1 MKSKILSGK
10 FIAFVFFL
18 TSIAFSHRSF
28 AVGDTTVVQV
38 FRYDTTMRAGVF
50 LFPNDTAVTYEKII
64 MLYSMRCKNGLIS
77 GNPPNSNIGCG
88 EWDYNN
94 YTYVVDSSQ
103 TDSLR
108 TRHNDY
114 DISNFSGNVYNY
126 TSAPGWQYIQYTQ
139 HDITYTSIISET
151 TGTVGSGTTALNHPM
166 GTSQSLSRAQY
177 LFTAAELSSSGITA
191 G

>member
-38 FRYDTTMRAGVF
+38 FRFDTTMRAGVF
-50 LFPNDTAVTYEKII
+50 LFPNDTSKTYEKII
-64 MLYSMRCKNGLIS
+64 MLYSMRCKNGQVSTGTNTNL
-77 GNPPNSNIGCG
+77 GCG

-103 TDSLR
+103 TDSLK
-108 TRHNDY
+108 TRHNSS
-114 DISNFSGNVYNY
+114 DISNFSGSVYGF
-126 TSAPGWQYIQYTQ
+126 TTVPVWRYIQYTQ
-139 HDITYTSIISET
+139 QDITYTSVISET
-151 TGTVGSGTTALNHPM
+151 TGTVGSGTTALSHP
-166 GTSQSLSRAQY
+166 
-177 LFTAAELSSSGITA
+177 
-191 G
+191 